1 MKISY
6 MNYEKLIYNGLMEY
20 MREKKTVQVAPM

>member
-6 MNYEKLIYNGLMEY
+6 MKYEKLIYNGLMEY
-20 MREKKTVQVAPM
+20 MREKKTVQVPPM